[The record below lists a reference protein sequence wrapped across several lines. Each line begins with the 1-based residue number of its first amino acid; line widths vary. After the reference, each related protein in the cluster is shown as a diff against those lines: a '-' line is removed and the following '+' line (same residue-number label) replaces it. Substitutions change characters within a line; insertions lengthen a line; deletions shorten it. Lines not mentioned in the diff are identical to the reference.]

1 MCKYYVLKME
11 YEMNEKLLNLNQVK
25 NKTSR
30 SKSVIY
36 RLINTNDFPAPI
48 KIGRSS
54 VWVES
59 EVDAWITDLIAN
71 SRAA

>member
-1 MCKYYVLKME
+1 
-11 YEMNEKLLNLNQVK
+11 MNEKLLNLNQVK